1 MSIENRAEE
10 SPQFNQKDLREAFA
24 SIDALNFVLG
34 LDGNLD
40 PSIDREKLIRYQ
52 ANLILKD
59 VKDILPD
66 LDGIR
71 VNGVVALRPDCEEA
85 QDYNIFTL
93 GSLDEILSDMGKE
106 QGFLEEVKIPG
117 YSSDG

>member
-40 PSIDREKLIRYQ
+40 PSIEYR
-52 ANLILKD
+52 
-59 VKDILPD
+59 
-66 LDGIR
+66 
-71 VNGVVALRPDCEEA
+71 
-85 QDYNIFTL
+85 
-93 GSLDEILSDMGKE
+93 
-106 QGFLEEVKIPG
+106 
-117 YSSDG
+117 